1 VSNADAG
8 ITRRRFI
15 GGAAALGA
23 GGAVALATL
32 GSPWAGGDKTV
43 SFWHLFSGGDGDRM
57 KAMIED
63 YGKSGSGVQVDQV
76 TLTWGPPYYT
86 KLALAAAGDRP
97 PDVAAFH
104 ASRLAAY
111 APQGLL
117 TALDPELLARHGIT
131 EDKFLPE
138 VWKRGQWEGKQYL
151 VPLDTHPL
159 VLYYNTDLAKKAD
172 LLDGDT
178 LRTLD
183 GSDEVLGAFADMKK
197 ASGQAG
203 VCFEV
208 RGVMLWR
215 IWLSLYNQ
223 LGGKP
228 IFTADGQELTMDD
241 GAARESVAWMTELTQ
256 GRKLAPPDLDY
267 PASVA
272 FFQNKTAGFMINGA
286 WEVPTLKDAKMP
298 YDIAPLP
305 QVFGGRENWADSH
318 SFCVPHSNVR
328 SAERLES
335 AVAFIG
341 GMLDRSFTWAEGGHV
356 PAYQPVIQEPRYAK
370 LEPQSHYAI
379 AAKTAVT
386 GPAVWFGGAGSEL
399 ENEAYAAF
407 QGSLTGATDPRG
419 AVRQFRA
426 ALQGFLDKPSPVV

>member
-1 VSNADAG
+1 MSSAG
-8 ITRRRFI
+8 AGLTRRRFL
-15 GGAAALGA
+15 GGAAALGL
-23 GGAVALATL
+23 GGALAVTAV
-32 GSPWAGGDKTV
+32 GSPWAGGDRTV

-57 KAMIED
+57 KAMLED
-63 YGKSGSGVQVDQV
+63 YAASGSGIEVDQL

-86 KLALAAAGDRP
+86 KLALASAGDRP

-104 ASRLAAY
+104 ASRLGAY

-117 TALDPELLARHGIT
+117 TPLDPELLGRHGIT
-131 EDKFLPE
+131 EDRFLPE
-138 VWKRGQWEGKQYL
+138 VWKRGQFDGRQYL
-151 VPLDTHPL
+151 IPLDTHPL
-159 VLYYNTDLAKKAD
+159 VLYYNTELAKKAD

-178 LRTLD
+178 LRELD
-183 GSDEVLGAFADMKK
+183 GSDEVLAAFAAMKQ
-197 ASGQAG
+197 ATGQSG
-203 VCFEV
+203 VSFEV

-215 IWLSLYNQ
+215 IFLSLYSQ
-223 LGGKP
+223 LGGRE
-228 IFTADGQELTMDD
+228 IFSGEGLELTMDD
-241 GAARESVAWMTELTQ
+241 DAARESVAWMTELTQ
-256 GRKLAPPDLDY
+256 GRKVAPADLDY

-272 FFQNKTAGFMINGA
+272 FFQNGTSGFMINGA
-286 WEVPTLKDAKMP
+286 WEVPTLNDAKMP

-305 QVFGGRENWADSH
+305 AILGRAANWADSH
-318 SFCVPHSNVR
+318 SFCIPHSNAR

-341 GMLDRSFTWAEGGHV
+341 GMLERSFTWAEGGHV

-370 LEPQSHYAI
+370 LEPQSHYAS

-386 GPAVWFGGAGSEL
+386 GPSVWFGGAGSEL

-419 AVRQFRA
+419 AVRQFRG